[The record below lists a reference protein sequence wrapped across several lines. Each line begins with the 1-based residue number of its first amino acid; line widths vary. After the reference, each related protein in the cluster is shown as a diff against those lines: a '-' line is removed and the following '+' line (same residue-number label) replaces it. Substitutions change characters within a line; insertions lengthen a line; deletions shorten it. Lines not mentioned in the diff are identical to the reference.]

1 MAFVMTRHDPTG
13 GQSHVFPLF
22 GIPFLLVG
30 LNLAG
35 GHVVLAA
42 LRRRFVWYTLTDR
55 TAFVATRLFGK
66 RRLDRY
72 PLDATMRARL
82 DDGDP
87 GSVLFAG
94 TGQQGTPWSA
104 NLGRRRYSSSSFPA
118 GPAGFHR
125 IAEARRVYGLLTQAL
140 ANRMKAP

>member
-1 MAFVMTRHDPTG
+1 MPVK
-13 GQSHVFPLF
+13 PLVS
-22 GIPFLLVG
+22 GCNQTLVEPP
-30 LNLAG
+30 LI
-35 GHVVLAA
+35 
-42 LRRRFVWYTLTDR
+42 R

-118 GPAGFHR
+118 GPAGFP
-125 IAEARRVYGLLTQAL
+125 AA
-140 ANRMKAP
+140 